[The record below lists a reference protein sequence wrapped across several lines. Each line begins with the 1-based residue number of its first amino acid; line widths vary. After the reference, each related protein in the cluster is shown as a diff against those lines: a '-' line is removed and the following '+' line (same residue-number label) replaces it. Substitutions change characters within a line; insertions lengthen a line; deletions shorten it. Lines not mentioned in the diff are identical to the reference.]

1 MPTVLVTGANRGIG
15 FELARQYAGQ
25 GWRVHAACRDPGAAA
40 ALKSLAGDVTLH
52 RLEVTAPDQV
62 RGLAAALAGEP
73 VDLLVN
79 NAGVTAH
86 AKTSLGDMD
95 YGLWEELLRVNVLGP
110 LRVAEALVANVAASQ
125 RRIMLFVSS
134 RAGSIADNLSGGRYL
149 YRSSKAALNMVV
161 KSLAIDLIPKRV
173 VCAAVHPGWARTDMG
188 TAAAPLAV
196 AESVAALRALV
207 ERLEPHH
214 NGRFLNYDGQELR
227 W

>member
-1 MPTVLVTGANRGIG
+1 MPTILVTGANRGIG
-15 FELARQYAGQ
+15 FEFARQYAAE

-40 ALKSLAGDVTLH
+40 ALKSVRGDVALH
-52 RLEVTAPDQV
+52 RLDVTAPDHV
-62 RGLAAALAGEP
+62 RDFAQALAGAP
-73 VDLLVN
+73 IDLLVN
-79 NAGVTAH
+79 NAGIAAH

-95 YGLWEELLRVNVLGP
+95 YALWEETMRVNVMGP
-110 LRVAEALVANVAASQ
+110 MRVAEALAANVAASQ

-161 KSLAIDLIPKRV
+161 KSLAIDLIPKRII
-173 VCAAVHPGWARTDMG
+173 CAAVHPGWARTDMG
-188 TAAAPLAV
+188 TAAAPIA
-196 AESVAALRALV
+196 AADSVAALRALV

>member
-15 FELARQYAGQ
+15 FELAKQYAGA
-25 GWRVHAACRDPGAAA
+25 GWRVHAACREPGLAD
-40 ALKSLAGDVTLH
+40 ALKGLGGDMTLH
-52 RLEVTAPDQV
+52 RLDVALPNQV
-62 RGLAAALAGEP
+62 QDLAKALNGEP
-73 VDLLVN
+73 IDLLVN
-79 NAGVTAH
+79 NAGISAN

-95 YGLWEELLRVNVLGP
+95 YGLWEHMLRVNVMGP

-125 RRIMLFVSS
+125 RRVMLFLSS

-173 VCAAVHPGWARTDMG
+173 ICTAVHPGWARTDMG
-188 TAAAPLAV
+188 TAAAPIAV
-196 AESVAALRALV
+196 ADSVAALRVLV
-207 ERLEPHH
+207 DRLEPHH

>member
-1 MPTVLVTGANRGIG
+1 MPTLLVTGANRGIG
-15 FELARQYAGQ
+15 FEFAKQYAAQ
-25 GWRVHAACRDPGAAA
+25 GWRVHAACRDPAAAA
-40 ALKSLAGDVTLH
+40 ALRGLTGDVTLH

-62 RGLAAALAGEP
+62 RDLAEALAGAP
-73 VDLLVN
+73 IDLLVN
-79 NAGVTAH
+79 NAGITAH

-95 YGLWEELLRVNVLGP
+95 YALWEELIRVNVMGP
-110 LRVAEALVANVAASQ
+110 MRVAEALVANVAASQ
-125 RRIMLFVSS
+125 KRIMLFVSS

-161 KSLAIDLIPKRV
+161 KSLAIDLIPKRII
-173 VCAAVHPGWARTDMG
+173 CAAVHPGWARTDMG
-188 TAAAPLAV
+188 TAAAPVAV
-196 AESVAALRALV
+196 EDSVAALRALV

>member
-1 MPTVLVTGANRGIG
+1 MPTVLVTGANRGLG
-15 FELARQYAGQ
+15 LEFAKQYAAA
-25 GWRVHAACRDPGAAA
+25 GWRVHATCRDPGAAA
-40 ALKSLAGDVTLH
+40 ALKGVAGDVRIH
-52 RLEVTAPDQV
+52 RLDVTSADQV
-62 RGLAAALAGEP
+62 RDLAAALAGEP

-79 NAGVTAH
+79 NAGIAAH

-95 YGLWEELLRVNVLGP
+95 YALWEVMMRVNVFGP

-134 RAGSIADNLSGGRYL
+134 RAGSIADNLSGGRYI

-173 VCAAVHPGWARTDMG
+173 ICCAVHPGWARTDMG
-188 TAAAPLAV
+188 TAAAPVAV
-196 AESVAALRALV
+196 GDSVAALRALV
-207 ERLEPHH
+207 DRLEPHH
-214 NGRFLNYDGQELR
+214 NGRFINYDGQELR

>member
-15 FELARQYAGQ
+15 LEFAKQYAAQ
-25 GWRVHAACRDPGAAA
+25 GWRVHATCRDPRAAA
-40 ALKSLAGDVTLH
+40 ALNGVAGDVTLH
-52 RLEVTAPDQV
+52 RLEVTAADQV
-62 RGLAAALAGEP
+62 RDLTGALAGEP

-79 NAGVTAH
+79 NAGISAN

-95 YGLWEELLRVNVLGP
+95 YALWEEMMRVNVFGP
-110 LRVAEALVANVAASQ
+110 LRVAEALASNVAASQ
-125 RRIMLFVSS
+125 RRIMLFISS
-134 RAGSIADNLSGGRYL
+134 RAGSIADNLSGGRYI

-173 VCAAVHPGWARTDMG
+173 ICAAVHPGWARTDMG
-188 TAAAPLAV
+188 TAAAPVAV
-196 AESVAALRALV
+196 ADSVAALRALV

-214 NGRFLNYDGQELR
+214 NGRFINYDGQELR